1 MSLASDREQSRVIKE
16 DEDDEVSKIDD
27 VNSRYAACPTKSETG
42 TVNIYSN
49 HPTSKQGAGLPQRER
64 ERRRTSAPFGTRRW
78 APRSKTKRLD
88 LVASPSSA
96 VTHLRPSPFL
106 RRSRRRNGSGGPVGS
121 VPSANRSFRGPSKWT
136 VSPEGS
142 SIGRRPSPGVSPR
155 ATGDGHVR
163 RFVAPNSSSAG
174 KVYTSVLSPK

>member
-64 ERRRTSAPFGTRRW
+64 ERETENKCSVRHSPLGASVQNQTTR
-78 APRSKTKRLD
+78 P
-88 LVASPSSA
+88 
-96 VTHLRPSPFL
+96 
-106 RRSRRRNGSGGPVGS
+106 
-121 VPSANRSFRGPSKWT
+121 
-136 VSPEGS
+136 
-142 SIGRRPSPGVSPR
+142 
-155 ATGDGHVR
+155 R
-163 RFVAPNSSSAG
+163 RF
-174 KVYTSVLSPK
+174 SVLGGHPSEALTIPATVATEEW